1 MNFKINN
8 KDQLEQF
15 VCDNWEVI
23 NSYISKM
30 QEGLPIPF
38 YSSVDIRES
47 REKYAPVDHNM
58 YPAGFNNLCN
68 VDIRGAAT
76 LVRETLKKINP
87 QAVTP
92 KYNYPTDSG
101 FDLYSTIDLVL
112 PPFGRAL
119 IPTGLK
125 FDIDEGY
132 ELQVRTKS
140 GLAINHGLIVL
151 NSPGT
156 VDCGYTGEVQ
166 VIVFNTTQTEFTIT
180 RGMKV
185 AQGVLS
191 PVVNGRWVQLMEVD
205 EVMDKDRGD
214 NGFGSTGIK

>member
-1 MNFKINN
+1 MNEAFRKQLLDDLKKIDGFEEIGGIT
-8 KDQLEQF
+8 KD
-15 VCDNWEVI
+15 DNEVI
-23 NSYISKM
+23 N
-30 QEGLPIPF
+30 ELLGFDLEEF
-38 YSSVDIRES
+38 
-47 REKYAPVDHNM
+47 EK
-58 YPAGFNNLCN
+58 GFEVSDKRAL
-68 VDIRGAAT
+68 GF
-76 LVRETLKKINP
+76 KKINS
-87 QAVTP
+87 QATTP

-101 FDLYSTIDLVL
+101 FDLHSVEDVVI

-166 VIVFNTTQTEFTIT
+166 VIVFNTNKTEVIIT
-180 RGMKV
+180 KGMKV

-191 PVVNGRWVQLMEVD
+191 PVVNGRWVQLMEVED
-205 EVMDKDRGD
+205 VVEKDRGD

>member
-1 MNFKINN
+1 MNETFRK
-8 KDQLEQF
+8 QLL
-15 VCDNWEVI
+15 D
-23 NSYISKM
+23 
-30 QEGLPIPF
+30 
-38 YSSVDIRES
+38 D
-47 REKYAPVDHNM
+47 
-58 YPAGFNNLCN
+58 
-68 VDIRGAAT
+68 
-76 LVRETLKKINP
+76 LKKIDGFDDLGGISQDDNDVMNELLGFDLEEFEKGFEVSDKRALGYKKIDP
-87 QAVTP
+87 HATTP

-101 FDLYSTIDLVL
+101 FDLHSIVEIVI

-166 VIVFNTTQTEFTIT
+166 VIVFNTNQTEFIIT
-180 RGMKV
+180 KGMKV
-185 AQGVLS
+185 AQAVLS
-191 PVVNGRWVQLMEVD
+191 PVVNGRWVQLMEV
-205 EVMDKDRGD
+205 ENVIEKDRGD
-214 NGFGSTGIK
+214 KGFGSTGIK

>member
-1 MNFKINN
+1 MNEAFRK
-8 KDQLEQF
+8 QLL
-15 VCDNWEVI
+15 D
-23 NSYISKM
+23 
-30 QEGLPIPF
+30 
-38 YSSVDIRES
+38 D
-47 REKYAPVDHNM
+47 
-58 YPAGFNNLCN
+58 
-68 VDIRGAAT
+68 
-76 LVRETLKKINP
+76 LKKIDGFEDIGGISQDDNDVMNELLGFDLEEFEKGFEVSDKRALGYKKIDP
-87 QAVTP
+87 HATTP

-101 FDLYSTIDLVL
+101 FDLHSIVEIVI

-166 VIVFNTTQTEFTIT
+166 VIVFNTNQTEFIIT
-180 RGMKV
+180 KGMKV
-185 AQGVLS
+185 AQAVLS
-191 PVVNGRWVQLMEVD
+191 PVVNGRWVQLMEV
-205 EVMDKDRGD
+205 ENVIDKDRGD

>member
-1 MNFKINN
+1 MNEAFRK
-8 KDQLEQF
+8 QLL
-15 VCDNWEVI
+15 D
-23 NSYISKM
+23 
-30 QEGLPIPF
+30 
-38 YSSVDIRES
+38 D
-47 REKYAPVDHNM
+47 
-58 YPAGFNNLCN
+58 
-68 VDIRGAAT
+68 
-76 LVRETLKKINP
+76 LKKIDGFEDIGGISQDDNDVMNELLGFDLEEFEKGFEVSDKRALGYKKIDP
-87 QAVTP
+87 HATTP

-101 FDLYSTIDLVL
+101 FDLHSIVEIVI

-166 VIVFNTTQTEFTIT
+166 VIVFNTNQTEFIIT
-180 RGMKV
+180 KGMKV
-185 AQGVLS
+185 AQAVLS
-191 PVVNGRWVQLMEVD
+191 PVVNGRWVQLMEV
-205 EVMDKDRGD
+205 ENVIEKDRGD

>member
-1 MNFKINN
+1 MNETFRK
-8 KDQLEQF
+8 QLL
-15 VCDNWEVI
+15 D
-23 NSYISKM
+23 
-30 QEGLPIPF
+30 
-38 YSSVDIRES
+38 D
-47 REKYAPVDHNM
+47 
-58 YPAGFNNLCN
+58 
-68 VDIRGAAT
+68 
-76 LVRETLKKINP
+76 LKKIDGFDDLGGISQDDNDVMNELLGFDLEEFEKGFEVSDKRALGYKKIDP
-87 QAVTP
+87 HATTP

-101 FDLYSTIDLVL
+101 FDLHSIVEIVI

-166 VIVFNTTQTEFTIT
+166 VIVFNTNQTEFIIT
-180 RGMKV
+180 KGMKV
-185 AQGVLS
+185 AQAVLS
-191 PVVNGRWVQLMEVD
+191 PVVNGRWVQLMEV
-205 EVMDKDRGD
+205 ENVIEKDRGD

>member
-1 MNFKINN
+1 MNETFRK
-8 KDQLEQF
+8 QLL
-15 VCDNWEVI
+15 D
-23 NSYISKM
+23 
-30 QEGLPIPF
+30 
-38 YSSVDIRES
+38 D
-47 REKYAPVDHNM
+47 
-58 YPAGFNNLCN
+58 
-68 VDIRGAAT
+68 
-76 LVRETLKKINP
+76 LKKIDGFDDLGGISQDDNDVMNELLGFDLEEFEKGFEVSDKRALGYKKIDP
-87 QAVTP
+87 QATTP

-101 FDLYSTIDLVL
+101 FDLHSILEIVI

-166 VIVFNTTQTEFTIT
+166 VIVFNTNQTEFIIT
-180 RGMKV
+180 KGMKV
-185 AQGVLS
+185 AQAVLS
-191 PVVNGRWVQLMEVD
+191 PVVNGRWVQLMEV
-205 EVMDKDRGD
+205 ENVIEKDRGD

>member
-1 MNFKINN
+1 MNETFRK
-8 KDQLEQF
+8 QLL
-15 VCDNWEVI
+15 D
-23 NSYISKM
+23 
-30 QEGLPIPF
+30 
-38 YSSVDIRES
+38 D
-47 REKYAPVDHNM
+47 
-58 YPAGFNNLCN
+58 
-68 VDIRGAAT
+68 
-76 LVRETLKKINP
+76 LKKIDGFEDLGGISQDDNEIMNELLGFDLEEFEKGFEVSDKRALGYKKIDS
-87 QAVTP
+87 QATTP

-101 FDLYSTIDLVL
+101 FDLHSIVEMVI

-166 VIVFNTTQTEFTIT
+166 VIVFNTNQTEFTIT
-180 RGMKV
+180 KGMKV

-191 PVVNGRWVQLMEVD
+191 PVVNGRWVQLMEVED
-205 EVMDKDRGD
+205 VIEKDRGD

>member
-1 MNFKINN
+1 MNEAFRK
-8 KDQLEQF
+8 QLL
-15 VCDNWEVI
+15 D
-23 NSYISKM
+23 
-30 QEGLPIPF
+30 
-38 YSSVDIRES
+38 D
-47 REKYAPVDHNM
+47 
-58 YPAGFNNLCN
+58 
-68 VDIRGAAT
+68 
-76 LVRETLKKINP
+76 LKKIDGFEDIGGISQDDNDVMNELLGFDLEEFEKGFEVSDKRALGYQKINP
-87 QAVTP
+87 HATTP

-101 FDLYSTIDLVL
+101 FDLHSIVEIVI

-166 VIVFNTTQTEFTIT
+166 VIVFNTNQTEFIIT
-180 RGMKV
+180 KGMKV
-185 AQGVLS
+185 AQAVLS
-191 PVVNGRWVQLMEVD
+191 PVVNGRWVQLMEV
-205 EVMDKDRGD
+205 ENVIEKDRGD
-214 NGFGSTGIK
+214 KGFGSTGIK

>member
-1 MNFKINN
+1 MNETFRKQLLDDLKKIEGFEDLGEIT
-8 KDQLEQF
+8 KDEDQ
-15 VCDNWEVI
+15 VI
-23 NSYISKM
+23 N
-30 QEGLPIPF
+30 ELLGFDLEEF
-38 YSSVDIRES
+38 
-47 REKYAPVDHNM
+47 EK
-58 YPAGFNNLCN
+58 GFEVSDKRAL
-68 VDIRGAAT
+68 GY
-76 LVRETLKKINP
+76 KKINP

-166 VIVFNTTQTEFTIT
+166 VSVFNTTQTEFTIT

>member
-1 MNFKINN
+1 MNETFRKQLLDDLKKIEGFEDLGEMT
-8 KDQLEQF
+8 KDE
-15 VCDNWEVI
+15 DKVI
-23 NSYISKM
+23 N
-30 QEGLPIPF
+30 ELLGFDLEEF
-38 YSSVDIRES
+38 
-47 REKYAPVDHNM
+47 EK
-58 YPAGFNNLCN
+58 GFEVSDKRAL
-68 VDIRGAAT
+68 GF
-76 LVRETLKKINP
+76 KKINP
-87 QAVTP
+87 LAVTP

-101 FDLYSTIDLVL
+101 FDLHSVEYIVI

-119 IPTGLK
+119 VPTGLK

-166 VIVFNTTQTEFTIT
+166 VIIFNTNKTEVVIT
-180 RGMKV
+180 KGMKV

-191 PVVNGRWVQLMEVD
+191 PVVNGRWVQLMEVED
-205 EVMDKDRGD
+205 VVEKDRGD

>member
-1 MNFKINN
+1 MNETFRK
-8 KDQLEQF
+8 QLL
-15 VCDNWEVI
+15 D
-23 NSYISKM
+23 
-30 QEGLPIPF
+30 
-38 YSSVDIRES
+38 D
-47 REKYAPVDHNM
+47 
-58 YPAGFNNLCN
+58 
-68 VDIRGAAT
+68 
-76 LVRETLKKINP
+76 LKKIDGFEDIGGISQDDNDVMNELLGFDLEEFEKGFEVSDKRALGYKKIDP
-87 QAVTP
+87 HATTP

-101 FDLYSTIDLVL
+101 FDLHSIVEIVI

-166 VIVFNTTQTEFTIT
+166 VIVFNTNQTEFIIT
-180 RGMKV
+180 KGMKV
-185 AQGVLS
+185 AQAVLS
-191 PVVNGRWVQLMEVD
+191 PVVNGRWVQLMEV
-205 EVMDKDRGD
+205 ENVIEKDRGD
-214 NGFGSTGIK
+214 KGFGSTGIK

>member
-1 MNFKINN
+1 MNEAFRK
-8 KDQLEQF
+8 QLL
-15 VCDNWEVI
+15 D
-23 NSYISKM
+23 
-30 QEGLPIPF
+30 
-38 YSSVDIRES
+38 D
-47 REKYAPVDHNM
+47 
-58 YPAGFNNLCN
+58 
-68 VDIRGAAT
+68 
-76 LVRETLKKINP
+76 LKKIEGFEDLGDISQDDNKVMSELLGFDLEEFEKGFEVSDKRALGYKKIDS
-87 QAVTP
+87 QATTP

-101 FDLYSTIDLVL
+101 FDLHSIVEIVI

-166 VIVFNTTQTEFTIT
+166 VIVFNTNQTEFTIT
-180 RGMKV
+180 KGMKV

-191 PVVNGRWVQLMEVD
+191 PVVNGRWVQLMEV
-205 EVMDKDRGD
+205 ENVIEKDRGD

>member
-1 MNFKINN
+1 MSDERQEIDLLQQELSNILKQLQGEMDNEVEVEEIGGVNL
-8 KDQLEQF
+8 KELEQTFNDGQPKMDLKF
-15 VCDNWEVI
+15 VKCHPD
-23 NSYISKM
+23 
-30 QEGLPIPF
+30 
-38 YSSVDIRES
+38 
-47 REKYAPVDHNM
+47 
-58 YPAGFNNLCN
+58 
-68 VDIRGAAT
+68 
-76 LVRETLKKINP
+76 
-87 QAVTP
+87 AVSP
-92 KYNYPTDSG
+92 SYNYPTDSG
-101 FDLYSTIDLVL
+101 FDLHSILEIVI

-166 VIVFNTTQTEFTIT
+166 VIVFNTNQTEFIIT
-180 RGMKV
+180 KGMKV
-185 AQGVLS
+185 AQAVLS
-191 PVVNGRWVQLMEVD
+191 PVVNGRWVQLMEV
-205 EVMDKDRGD
+205 ENVIEKDRGD

>member
-1 MNFKINN
+1 MNETFRK
-8 KDQLEQF
+8 QLL
-15 VCDNWEVI
+15 D
-23 NSYISKM
+23 
-30 QEGLPIPF
+30 
-38 YSSVDIRES
+38 D
-47 REKYAPVDHNM
+47 
-58 YPAGFNNLCN
+58 
-68 VDIRGAAT
+68 
-76 LVRETLKKINP
+76 LKKIDGFEDIGGISQDDNDVMNELLGFDLEEFEKGFEVSDKRALGYKKIDP
-87 QAVTP
+87 HATTP

-101 FDLYSTIDLVL
+101 FDLHSIVETVI

-166 VIVFNTTQTEFTIT
+166 VIVFNTNQTEFTIT
-180 RGMKV
+180 KGMKV

-191 PVVNGRWVQLMEVD
+191 PVVNGRWVQLMEV
-205 EVMDKDRGD
+205 ENVVEKDRGD

>member
-1 MNFKINN
+1 MNEAFRK
-8 KDQLEQF
+8 QLL
-15 VCDNWEVI
+15 D
-23 NSYISKM
+23 
-30 QEGLPIPF
+30 
-38 YSSVDIRES
+38 D
-47 REKYAPVDHNM
+47 
-58 YPAGFNNLCN
+58 
-68 VDIRGAAT
+68 
-76 LVRETLKKINP
+76 LKKIDGFEDIGGISQDDNDVMNELLGFDLEEFEKGFEVSDKRALGYKKIDP
-87 QAVTP
+87 HTTTP

-101 FDLYSTIDLVL
+101 FDLHSIVEIVI

-166 VIVFNTTQTEFTIT
+166 VIVFNTNQTEFIIT
-180 RGMKV
+180 KGMKV
-185 AQGVLS
+185 AQAVLS
-191 PVVNGRWVQLMEVD
+191 PVVNGRWVQLMEV
-205 EVMDKDRGD
+205 ENVIEKDRGD

>member
-1 MNFKINN
+1 MINEEEEEN
-8 KDQLEQF
+8 LGDLINQLENLQELEDMF
-15 VCDNWEVI
+15 GDEEPDYQNIMNIFGVDVAELERDMANFEQ
-23 NSYISKM
+23 KM
-30 QEGLPIPF
+30 KVE
-38 YSSVDIRES
+38 YSQSNEDSVDPQ
-47 REKYAPVDHNM
+47 YA
-58 YPAGFNNLCN
+58 
-68 VDIRGAAT
+68 
-76 LVRETLKKINP
+76 
-87 QAVTP
+87 
-92 KYNYPTDSG
+92 YPTDSG

>member
-1 MNFKINN
+1 MNEAFRK
-8 KDQLEQF
+8 QLL
-15 VCDNWEVI
+15 D
-23 NSYISKM
+23 
-30 QEGLPIPF
+30 
-38 YSSVDIRES
+38 D
-47 REKYAPVDHNM
+47 
-58 YPAGFNNLCN
+58 
-68 VDIRGAAT
+68 
-76 LVRETLKKINP
+76 LKKIDGFEDIGGISQEDNDVMNELLGFDLEEFEKGFEVSDKRALGYKKIDP
-87 QAVTP
+87 HATTP

-101 FDLYSTIDLVL
+101 FDLHSIVEIVI

-166 VIVFNTTQTEFTIT
+166 VIVFNTNQTEFIIT
-180 RGMKV
+180 KGMKV
-185 AQGVLS
+185 AQAVLS
-191 PVVNGRWVQLMEVD
+191 PVVNGRWVQLMEV
-205 EVMDKDRGD
+205 ENVIEKDRGD

>member
-1 MNFKINN
+1 MNEAFRKQLLDDLKKIEGFEDLGEIT
-8 KDQLEQF
+8 KDEDKAINELLGFDLEEF
-15 VCDNWEVI
+15 EKGFEV
-23 NSYISKM
+23 SDKRA
-30 QEGLPIPF
+30 L
-38 YSSVDIRES
+38 
-47 REKYAPVDHNM
+47 
-58 YPAGFNNLCN
+58 GF
-68 VDIRGAAT
+68 
-76 LVRETLKKINP
+76 KKINP
-87 QAVTP
+87 LAVTP

-101 FDLYSTIDLVL
+101 FDLHSVEYIVI

-119 IPTGLK
+119 VPTGLK

-166 VIVFNTTQTEFTIT
+166 VIIFNTNKTEVVIT
-180 RGMKV
+180 KGMKV

-191 PVVNGRWVQLMEVD
+191 PVVNGRWVQLMEVED
-205 EVMDKDRGD
+205 VVEKDRGD

>member
-1 MNFKINN
+1 MNEAFRKQLLDDLKKIDGFEEIGGIT
-8 KDQLEQF
+8 KD
-15 VCDNWEVI
+15 DNEVI
-23 NSYISKM
+23 N
-30 QEGLPIPF
+30 ELLGFDLEEF
-38 YSSVDIRES
+38 
-47 REKYAPVDHNM
+47 EK
-58 YPAGFNNLCN
+58 GFEVSDKRAL
-68 VDIRGAAT
+68 GF
-76 LVRETLKKINP
+76 KKINS
-87 QAVTP
+87 QATTP

-101 FDLYSTIDLVL
+101 FDLHSVEDVVI

-166 VIVFNTTQTEFTIT
+166 VIVFNTNQTEFKIT
-180 RGMKV
+180 KGMKV

-191 PVVNGRWVQLMEVD
+191 PVVNGRWVQLMEVE
-205 EVMDKDRGD
+205 EVIEKDRGD

>member
-1 MNFKINN
+1 MNEAFRK
-8 KDQLEQF
+8 QLL
-15 VCDNWEVI
+15 D
-23 NSYISKM
+23 
-30 QEGLPIPF
+30 
-38 YSSVDIRES
+38 D
-47 REKYAPVDHNM
+47 
-58 YPAGFNNLCN
+58 
-68 VDIRGAAT
+68 
-76 LVRETLKKINP
+76 LKKIDGFEDIGGISQDDNDIMNELLGFDLEEFEKGFEVSDKRALGYKKIDP
-87 QAVTP
+87 QATAP

-101 FDLYSTIDLVL
+101 FDLHSIVEMVI

-166 VIVFNTTQTEFTIT
+166 VIVFNTNQTEFTIT
-180 RGMKV
+180 KGMKV

-191 PVVNGRWVQLMEVD
+191 PVVNGRWVQLMQVEDVI
-205 EVMDKDRGD
+205 EKDRGD
-214 NGFGSTGIK
+214 KGFGSTGIK

>member
-1 MNFKINN
+1 MNEAFRK
-8 KDQLEQF
+8 QLL
-15 VCDNWEVI
+15 D
-23 NSYISKM
+23 
-30 QEGLPIPF
+30 
-38 YSSVDIRES
+38 D
-47 REKYAPVDHNM
+47 
-58 YPAGFNNLCN
+58 
-68 VDIRGAAT
+68 
-76 LVRETLKKINP
+76 LKKIEGFEDLGDISQDDNKVMNELLGFDLEEFEKGFEVSDKRALGYKKIDL
-87 QAVTP
+87 QATTP

-101 FDLYSTIDLVL
+101 FDLHSIVEIVI

-166 VIVFNTTQTEFTIT
+166 VIVFNTNQTEFTIT
-180 RGMKV
+180 KGMKV

-191 PVVNGRWVQLMEVD
+191 PVVNGRWVQLMEVED
-205 EVMDKDRGD
+205 VIEKDRGD

>member
-1 MNFKINN
+1 MNETFRKQLLDDLKKIEGFEDLGEIT
-8 KDQLEQF
+8 KDEDQ
-15 VCDNWEVI
+15 VI
-23 NSYISKM
+23 N
-30 QEGLPIPF
+30 ELLGFDLEEF
-38 YSSVDIRES
+38 
-47 REKYAPVDHNM
+47 EK
-58 YPAGFNNLCN
+58 GFEVSDKRAL
-68 VDIRGAAT
+68 GY
-76 LVRETLKKINP
+76 KKINP

-166 VIVFNTTQTEFTIT
+166 V
-180 RGMKV
+180 GMKV

>member
-1 MNFKINN
+1 MNEAFRK
-8 KDQLEQF
+8 QLL
-15 VCDNWEVI
+15 D
-23 NSYISKM
+23 
-30 QEGLPIPF
+30 
-38 YSSVDIRES
+38 D
-47 REKYAPVDHNM
+47 
-58 YPAGFNNLCN
+58 
-68 VDIRGAAT
+68 
-76 LVRETLKKINP
+76 LKKIDGFEDIGGISQDDNDIMNELLGFDLEEFEKGFEVSDKRALGYKKIDP
-87 QAVTP
+87 QATTP
-92 KYNYPTDSG
+92 KYNHPTDSG
-101 FDLYSTIDLVL
+101 FDLHSIVEMVI

-166 VIVFNTTQTEFTIT
+166 VIIFNTNQTEFTIT
-180 RGMKV
+180 KGMKV

-191 PVVNGRWVQLMEVD
+191 PVVNGRWVQLMEV
-205 EVMDKDRGD
+205 ENVVEKDRGD
-214 NGFGSTGIK
+214 NGFGSTNLF

>member
-1 MNFKINN
+1 MNEAFRK
-8 KDQLEQF
+8 QLL
-15 VCDNWEVI
+15 D
-23 NSYISKM
+23 
-30 QEGLPIPF
+30 
-38 YSSVDIRES
+38 D
-47 REKYAPVDHNM
+47 
-58 YPAGFNNLCN
+58 
-68 VDIRGAAT
+68 
-76 LVRETLKKINP
+76 LKKIDGFEDLGGISQDDNEIMNELLGFDLEEFEKGFEVSDKRALGYKKIDP
-87 QAVTP
+87 KATTP

-101 FDLYSTIDLVL
+101 FDLHSIVEMVI

-166 VIVFNTTQTEFTIT
+166 VIVFNTNQTEFTIT
-180 RGMKV
+180 KGMKV

-191 PVVNGRWVQLMEVD
+191 PVVNGRWVQLMEVED
-205 EVMDKDRGD
+205 VIEKDRGD

>member
-1 MNFKINN
+1 MNEAFRK
-8 KDQLEQF
+8 QLL
-15 VCDNWEVI
+15 D
-23 NSYISKM
+23 
-30 QEGLPIPF
+30 
-38 YSSVDIRES
+38 D
-47 REKYAPVDHNM
+47 
-58 YPAGFNNLCN
+58 
-68 VDIRGAAT
+68 
-76 LVRETLKKINP
+76 LKKIDGFEDIGGISQDDNDVMNELLGFDLEEFEKGFEVSDKRALGYKKIDP
-87 QAVTP
+87 HATTP

-101 FDLYSTIDLVL
+101 FDLHSIVEIVI

-166 VIVFNTTQTEFTIT
+166 VIVFNTNQTEFIIT
-180 RGMKV
+180 KGMKV
-185 AQGVLS
+185 AQAVLS
-191 PVVNGRWVQLMEVD
+191 PVVNGRWVQLMEV
-205 EVMDKDRGD
+205 ENVIEKDRGD
-214 NGFGSTGIK
+214 KGFGSTGIK

>member
-1 MNFKINN
+1 MNETFRKQLLDDLKKIEGFEDLGEIT
-8 KDQLEQF
+8 KDEDKAINELLGFDLEEF
-15 VCDNWEVI
+15 EKGFEV
-23 NSYISKM
+23 SDKRA
-30 QEGLPIPF
+30 L
-38 YSSVDIRES
+38 
-47 REKYAPVDHNM
+47 
-58 YPAGFNNLCN
+58 GF
-68 VDIRGAAT
+68 
-76 LVRETLKKINP
+76 KKINP
-87 QAVTP
+87 LAVTP

-101 FDLYSTIDLVL
+101 FDLHSVEYIVI

-119 IPTGLK
+119 VPTGLK

-166 VIVFNTTQTEFTIT
+166 VIIFNTNKTEVVIT
-180 RGMKV
+180 KGMKV

-191 PVVNGRWVQLMEVD
+191 PVVNGRWVQLMEVED
-205 EVMDKDRGD
+205 VVEKDRGD